1 MATASHAQ
9 QAAGPRAA
17 HKAGA
22 QAKLTARDAA
32 ASHIPVLA
40 IMGHPNAGKSSV
52 VATLTENDRI
62 AIDKR
67 AGTTTTTDEYPV
79 IIDGRPVMIFVD
91 TPGFQNPSDILEW
104 FQAHEDETDLAGAFL
119 AAYGDDPMF
128 SHDCALLRPVADGAG
143 IILVVDGSKRIKEK
157 DRTEM
162 ELLRLTGRPR
172 MAILNNLSNID
183 KHMAAWQDALNK
195 SFNSVREFNAHR
207 ATYAERIAL
216 LGALKT
222 IDQRW
227 EPMLDETIRAFREDW
242 ARRIDQSAD
251 TIIQLIK
258 DALGK
263 RVTRVVKVSDIKS
276 DDQREA
282 IQQQL
287 TLALQQALRQL
298 EVDAQQEIRRHF
310 RHHVWD
316 LPGTSLLSKDLFSEE
331 VEEALGLRQRQLA
344 LAGAAAGAV
353 SGGAIDLGLGGM
365 SFGTGALIGGLV
377 GGALGA
383 LGGAALAKLDIQRT
397 LGVERFSLGPVT
409 NPRFPFVLL
418 DRIILY
424 AARAMNWAHGRQ
436 AADEGAPNRVPDKE
450 LRRKRGFTE
459 SLTTQEHRTLA
470 RFFAAARRGKDTPN
484 EEQSR
489 AIIVEI
495 LRGVSVSD
503 VDDRLRL

>member
-1 MATASHAQ
+1 MATAGRVQ
-9 QAAGPRAA
+9 MPRRQGRDQSSPQR
-17 HKAGA
+17 KGA
-22 QAKLTARDAA
+22 PPATAVDATGQV
-32 ASHIPVLA
+32 PVLA

-52 VATLTENDRI
+52 VATLTENDHI

-79 IIDGRPVMIFVD
+79 IIDGRVVMMFVD

-104 FQAHEDETDLAGAFL
+104 FQAHAEESDLAGAFV
-119 AAYGDDPMF
+119 AEHGDDPMF
-128 SHDCALLRPVADGAG
+128 SHDCALLRPVAHGAG

-172 MAILNNLSNID
+172 MAILNNLSNVS
-183 KHMAAWQDALNK
+183 KHMPAWQDALNK

-242 ARRIDQSAD
+242 ARRIEQSAD
-251 TIIQLIK
+251 TIIQLMK
-258 DALGK
+258 DALTK
-263 RVTRVVKVSDIKS
+263 RVTRVVKVDDIKS

-287 TLALQQALRQL
+287 TEALQQALRQL
-298 EVDAQQEIRRHF
+298 EVEAQQDIRGHF
-310 RHHVWD
+310 RHNVWD
-316 LPGTSLLSKDLFSEE
+316 LSSTSLLAKDLFSEE

-344 LAGAAAGAV
+344 MAGAAAGAV

-377 GGALGA
+377 GGALGV
-383 LGGAALAKLDIQRT
+383 LGGAALAKVDIQRT
-397 LGVERFSLGPVT
+397 LGVERFSMGPVT

-436 AADEGAPNRVPDKE
+436 AADETAPNRVPDKE
-450 LRRKRGFTE
+450 VGRKRGFTE
-459 SLTTQEHRTLA
+459 GLSAEDHRTLA
-470 RFFAAARRGKDTPN
+470 RFFAAARRGKED
-484 EEQSR
+484 QSR
-489 AIIVEI
+489 EIIVGI
-495 LRGVSVSD
+495 LRGLSTSN
-503 VDDRLRL
+503 VDDARMGL